1 MMKHII
7 FFSLLLVTISCSS
20 NKDLTSSNKTLKTIM
35 KQYPELPKA
44 VQERIVQFQ
53 KEAKT
58 NPPRA
63 IYQYQYHNNTVY
75 YITAPC
81 CDFYS
86 ELLNEKGKI
95 ICHPDGGFTGKGD
108 GKCVDFNK
116 TKSNEKLIWK
126 DNRKQ

>member
-1 MMKHII
+1 MIKRII
-7 FFSLLLVTISCSS
+7 FFSLMVVTISCSS
-20 NKDLTSSNKTLKTIM
+20 NKGLTSSDKTLKTVM
-35 KQYPELPKA
+35 KQYPELPKT
-44 VQERIVQFQ
+44 VQERIIQFQ
-53 KEAKT
+53 KEAKA

-63 IYQYQYHNNTVY
+63 IYSYQYHNNVVY

-86 ELLNEKGKI
+86 ELLDKNGTL

-116 TKSNEKLIWK
+116 TKSAEKLIWK
-126 DNRKQ
+126 DNRK